1 MSPRCDAK
9 SSPSPSPSP
18 SELLGEIRP
27 AKHHWETSPTLWGEM
42 GHASAVRSSFQM
54 GIKFYSL
61 FIDKMINWLSAAQ
74 EESREA
80 RSRST
85 ATSRARGLETTA
97 LEAEAFEM
105 EHLEASRCPAEMAM
119 SEPSGA
125 GEPSGA
131 TGDAQARASG
141 SEDALEEATDGTPGS
156 TSGSDSVWS
165 ISVQV
170 DRELLGSHSY
180 GCDCRRSVQVDRELL
195 GSHSYGCNSRRSAQ
209 VGLSCWVAT
218 ATGESEC
225 VQCNEARVR
234 GVESRSEEHVG
245 VTGVESV
252 RRAERRL

>member
-1 MSPRCDAK
+1 
-9 SSPSPSPSP
+9 
-18 SELLGEIRP
+18 
-27 AKHHWETSPTLWGEM
+27 
-42 GHASAVRSSFQM
+42 
-54 GIKFYSL
+54 
-61 FIDKMINWLSAAQ
+61 
-74 EESREA
+74 
-80 RSRST
+80 
-85 ATSRARGLETTA
+85 
-97 LEAEAFEM
+97 
-105 EHLEASRCPAEMAM
+105 MAM

-170 DRELLGSHSY
+170 GQELLGSHSYGCDCRRSAQVDRELLGSHSYGSDCRRSVQVGRELLGSHSY

-234 GVESRSEEHVG
+234 GAESRSEEHVG